1 MTSHP
6 CDLDLPIKQLIFTQN
21 KLVRGIY
28 QKKKKKK
35 KKGVLVRGLTPKA
48 HEHLKAQ
55 AS

>member
-28 QKKKKKK
+28 PKTKR
-35 KKGVLVRGLTPKA
+35 VLVRGLTPKA